1 MVRVLKQHRTSRCPS
16 PVRRAI
22 CNRRPIAISL
32 PMTLRR
38 CFALI
43 ALAVVLGARP
53 AEAQCTYSVSP
64 KNVSVPSTGS
74 NASISVITG
83 SSCAWTAT
91 SAVGWITITSGAAM
105 SGLGSSNYTVAP
117 NTTGTVRSGTLTV
130 AGQTVTI
137 TQAANSCTYSV
148 SPTTA
153 SAPSTGSNA
162 SVSVTTGS
170 SCAWTATSAVGWIT
184 ITSGASMAG
193 LGSTNYTVA
202 ANMTGS
208 VRTGTLTVAGQTVTI
223 TQAAT
228 AGCTY
233 TVAPGTVSVA
243 SSAGSGSLAVS
254 TGAACAWTAGTTA
267 TWISIISG
275 VSMTGPGTV
284 NYTVTRNPIAAA
296 RTATVTVAGRTVA
309 ITQAAAQPPAAPTGF
324 HIVVQ

>member
-1 MVRVLKQHRTSRCPS
+1 
-16 PVRRAI
+16 
-22 CNRRPIAISL
+22 
-32 PMTLRR
+32 MTPRR

-64 KNVSVPSTGS
+64 TNVSVPSTGS
-74 NASISVITG
+74 NASILVITG

-91 SAVGWITITSGAAM
+91 SAVGWITVTSGASM

-117 NTTGTVRSGTLTV
+117 NTTGAVRTGTLTV

-137 TQAANSCTYSV
+137 TQSANSCTYNV
-148 SPTTA
+148 SPTSV

-170 SCAWTATSAVGWIT
+170 SCAWTATSMVAWIT

-202 ANMTGS
+202 VNATGS

-233 TVAPGTVSVA
+233 TVTPATISVP
-243 SSAGSGSLAVS
+243 STAGSGSVAVS
-254 TGAACAWTAGTTA
+254 TGAACGWTAGTTA
-267 TWISIISG
+267 TWITIISG
-275 VSMTGPGTV
+275 ASMTGPGTV

-296 RTATVTVAGRTVA
+296 RTATLMIAGRTVT
-309 ITQAAAQPPAAPTGF
+309 ITQAAALPPAIPTGF

>member
-1 MVRVLKQHRTSRCPS
+1 
-16 PVRRAI
+16 
-22 CNRRPIAISL
+22 
-32 PMTLRR
+32 MTPRR

-64 KNVSVPSTGS
+64 TNVSVPSTGS
-74 NASISVITG
+74 NASILVITG

-91 SAVGWITITSGAAM
+91 SAVGWITVTSGASM

-117 NTTGTVRSGTLTV
+117 NTTGAVRTGTLTV

-137 TQAANSCTYSV
+137 TQSANSCTYNV
-148 SPTTA
+148 SPTSV

-170 SCAWTATSAVGWIT
+170 SCAWTATSMVAWIT

-202 ANMTGS
+202 VNPTGS
-208 VRTGTLTVAGQTVTI
+208 VRTGTLIVAGQTVTI

-228 AGCTY
+228 AGCS
-233 TVAPGTVSVA
+233 VHGDAGHHLRRFDRRQRERGGVDRRSLRLDRRHDGDLDHHHFGRVDDGAGNGELRSHPKPHRSGTHSNA
-243 SSAGSGSLAVS
+243 HDCRPHRDDYSGSGA
-254 TGAACAWTAGTTA
+254 TTRHPHRLPH
-267 TWISIISG
+267 SRS
-275 VSMTGPGTV
+275 
-284 NYTVTRNPIAAA
+284 VTL
-296 RTATVTVAGRTVA
+296 T
-309 ITQAAAQPPAAPTGF
+309 
-324 HIVVQ
+324 

>member
-1 MVRVLKQHRTSRCPS
+1 
-16 PVRRAI
+16 
-22 CNRRPIAISL
+22 
-32 PMTLRR
+32 MTPRR

-105 SGLGSSNYTVAP
+105 SGLGSSNYSVAP
-117 NTTGTVRSGTLTV
+117 NTTGALRSGTLTV

-148 SPTTA
+148 SPTSV
-153 SAPSTGSNA
+153 SAPPTGSNA

-170 SCAWTATSAVGWIT
+170 SCGWNATSMADWIT
-184 ITSGASMAG
+184 ITSGASMSG

-202 ANMTGS
+202 ANTTGS
-208 VRTGTLTVAGQTVTI
+208 MRTGTLMVAGQTVTI

-228 AGCTY
+228 AGCAY
-233 TVAPGTVSVA
+233 TVTPATVSVA
-243 SSAGSGSLAVS
+243 STAGSGTLAVS
-254 TGAACAWTAGTTA
+254 TGAACAWTASTTA

-275 VSMTGPGTV
+275 ASITGPGTV
-284 NYTVTRNPIAAA
+284 SYTVTRNPVAAA
-296 RTATVTVAGRTVA
+296 RTATLTVAGRTVT
-309 ITQAAAQPPAAPTGF
+309 ITQAAARPPAVPTGL
-324 HIVVQ
+324 HIAVQ